1 MSVKDTPFNMII
13 TRMTG
18 CAKTY
23 YLLYFIEKNYK
34 NHFDYI
40 IISPTFSWNKTY
52 ENWKY
57 INDPDIII
65 IECQQDYIDN
75 MLRFASKIYRG
86 TNSLIILDDCACSS
100 DVKKRVSELIKL
112 GFGARHYSLSTIV
125 ITQQLTSI
133 SKSYRENIS
142 KLSTFY
148 NPNRNDMKIIIDD
161 YMNGVSKEDIY
172 KIINTLKN
180 SKSSCKMRVLVQTG
194 TSAAKCL

>member
-13 TRMTG
+13 TGMTG
-18 CAKTY
+18 CGKTY
-23 YLLYFIEKNYK
+23 CLLNFIEKNYV

-40 IISPTFSWNKTY
+40 IIICPTFSWNKTY

-142 KLSTFY
+142 KLSTF
-148 NPNRNDMKIIIDD
+148 
-161 YMNGVSKEDIY
+161 
-172 KIINTLKN
+172 
-180 SKSSCKMRVLVQTG
+180 
-194 TSAAKCL
+194 